1 MAATHATSTR
11 VVRPAATSLVGRRP
25 AARGAAARRTP
36 YTRQVRSP
44 ADAVAGRPS
53 PSPGAGPDARRV
65 AAPPTT
71 F

>member
-1 MAATHATSTR
+1 MAATHATR

-36 YTRQVRSP
+36 NTRQVRSP

-53 PSPGAGPDARRV
+53 PSPGPGPGPDARRV
-65 AAPPTT
+65 AARPTT